1 MTVKLQLAT
10 SSGLYGIHRQG
21 QGFIST
27 MSLERR
33 DYAPVPKQK
42 KKEKKRKEKKREVQE
57 QQRSL
62 GISTPL
68 SITWNMIMMSQ
79 SYLTTSLPWKGS
91 ARAKS
96 EDPAGARR

>member
-10 SSGLYGIHRQG
+10 CSGLYGIHRQG

-42 KKEKKRKEKKREVQE
+42 KKEKKRKEKKKSISATPNGDPVLDIPIALTNCM
-57 QQRSL
+57 RSFRL
-62 GISTPL
+62 PVCSTLKSVVGRPPL
-68 SITWNMIMMSQ
+68 
-79 SYLTTSLPWKGS
+79 
-91 ARAKS
+91 
-96 EDPAGARR
+96 